1 MHFKI
6 TKTNIIEII
15 LYIIIMMNLGYGR
28 MVNNQYLTSINF
40 TIVLTAFTSI
50 VLTIFTFGK
59 CIQKL
64 GKSLYNTNT
73 YVILVEFFF
82 LVELFVSLLIKNVG
96 FSDLSAVSC
105 VMFLDVMLVYPLFY
119 IMSGRVGQR
128 FIRNVLF
135 LLIVIL
141 IIREINWFLYNYKGV
156 LLFEELLFEEKN
168 WSRNGIYRNA
178 EPAITTI
185 FYIYCC
191 VCFSQSVEEKGKKK
205 ERIFYLF
212 FIGFVLQYSI
222 LVYNARLSFVVEVL
236 IAYYVIFFHKTS
248 NRIIFLVK
256 GIVILAGA
264 IAFFSEPAQSFIFSL
279 LSLDTSRNVYAMSGV
294 ARLRSIG
301 KALHYIAE
309 YPITGLGFFNSARRA
324 DIVGFTLS
332 DAGFIG
338 TIANY
343 GLLAWVSII
352 GYVCIAIR
360 ATRKKYSRYDH
371 TFCVSVLI
379 MILLIECLVNPAF
392 TYQRIVSVPFTLSFL
407 LLVDY
412 RKHTFLR
419 FKR

>member
-178 EPAITTI
+178 EPAITT
-185 FYIYCC
+185 
-191 VCFSQSVEEKGKKK
+191 KN
-205 ERIFYLF
+205 
-212 FIGFVLQYSI
+212 YS
-222 LVYNARLSFVVEVL
+222 
-236 IAYYVIFFHKTS
+236 
-248 NRIIFLVK
+248 
-256 GIVILAGA
+256 
-264 IAFFSEPAQSFIFSL
+264 
-279 LSLDTSRNVYAMSGV
+279 
-294 ARLRSIG
+294 
-301 KALHYIAE
+301 
-309 YPITGLGFFNSARRA
+309 
-324 DIVGFTLS
+324 
-332 DAGFIG
+332 
-338 TIANY
+338 
-343 GLLAWVSII
+343 
-352 GYVCIAIR
+352 
-360 ATRKKYSRYDH
+360 
-371 TFCVSVLI
+371 
-379 MILLIECLVNPAF
+379 
-392 TYQRIVSVPFTLSFL
+392 
-407 LLVDY
+407 
-412 RKHTFLR
+412 
-419 FKR
+419 